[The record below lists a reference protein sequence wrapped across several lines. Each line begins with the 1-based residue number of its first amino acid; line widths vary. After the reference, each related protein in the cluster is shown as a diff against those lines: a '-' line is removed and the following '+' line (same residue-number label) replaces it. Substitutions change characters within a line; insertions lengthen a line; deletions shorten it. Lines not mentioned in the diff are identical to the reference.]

1 MQTREREPD
10 EGDQPELI
18 KPEDFLPH
26 NPFPTDAQRLGFDR
40 WSGGGIDFAAS
51 LNGRKSSHRAVAIT
65 LLVVFVTPLLL
76 TVLSLLR

>member
-1 MQTREREPD
+1 MQVQDGDD
-10 EGDQPELI
+10 EELELI
-18 KPEDFLPH
+18 KPEDFLPR

-51 LNGRKSSHRAVAIT
+51 LNGRKTSHRFVAIT
-65 LLVVFVTPLLL
+65 LLVVFVTPLAL

>member
-1 MQTREREPD
+1 VRTQDGDD
-10 EGDQPELI
+10 EELELI
-18 KPEDFLPH
+18 QPEDFLPH

-51 LNGRKSSHRAVAIT
+51 LNGRKRSHRYVAIT
-65 LLVVFVTPLLL
+65 LLVVFATPLLF